1 VIPSAKLLLFTLA
14 LFFLEISA
22 MADPADKIDA
32 RLSSLLAARDIDIL
46 HDTWVRDWSNR
57 IPEFGAEKVLWII
70 DRRTGRSFIAASF
83 DGADWV
89 QTNTPDF
96 GALAHGLT
104 IAEPTD
110 RVTTNRLVRVATAL
124 LYDPRFVVCDRAFAA
139 KPEAVLKTYLAGR
152 KVSLDDLRRVC
163 IDETRVAL
171 EGGIWRL
178 ETHILD
184 YTGAVRRLR
193 LHGRRGPT
201 RVDGCELSEIVP
213 AGTFY
218 FADEF

>member
-1 VIPSAKLLLFTLA
+1 
-14 LFFLEISA
+14 

-32 RLSSLLAARDIDIL
+32 RLSSLLAARDIGIRR
-46 HDTWVRDWSNR
+46 DTWVRDWSNR
-57 IPEFGAEKVLWII
+57 IPEFRAAKVLWII
-70 DRRTGRSFIAASF
+70 DGMTGRSFVAASF
-83 DGADWV
+83 DGSDWV

-96 GALAHGLT
+96 EALAHGLT

-110 RVTTNRLVRVATAL
+110 RTTTNRLVRVTMAL
-124 LYDPRFVVCDRAFAA
+124 LYDPRFVVCDGAFAA

-152 KVSLDDLRRVC
+152 KASLDDLRRVC

-171 EGGIWRL
+171 DDGTWRL

-193 LHGRRGPT
+193 LHGRRDPT